1 MTRKDIYHSQVR
13 EALRKDNWQITDDP
27 FRLRIGKK
35 RLAIDLGAEQPLLG
49 AEKGLRK
56 IVVEVKSF
64 VGRSDV
70 KDLEQALGQ
79 YVLYQQVLIT
89 RQIERE
95 LYLAVPFRTYI
106 TIFQSELGSILL
118 KNGVIRL
125 LVFDEAQEAIVTWVP
140 D

>member
-106 TIFQSELGSILL
+106 TIFQSE
-118 KNGVIRL
+118 
-125 LVFDEAQEAIVTWVP
+125 
-140 D
+140 